1 MAYAKDRRRFI
12 GNPFPR
18 KEGAALL
25 RFLVLLAAVV
35 FAGDYV
41 LGQFAGFLLLKSQN
55 RFSRLYAGRAEA
67 EILFVGDSRA
77 VNAFYAP
84 EVSLRTG
91 RPCFNLA
98 FNGVSAEVA
107 ESFLLDYVERHPRPR
122 LVISEATVLMSWHS
136 VAANLNAFR
145 KISPRVSGLVYRHFP
160 SMDLPSKVFRLFPFN
175 SEFFLRS
182 LAYLRRDDQ
191 TWINPKKLTP
201 RKLEAIRRSRS
212 QKARTLPENLEAM
225 ERTIQFC
232 EQEGIALA
240 VVMSPMHP
248 EMRGKRAGLADWI
261 RETEDFC
268 ARGGVPFF
276 DYSRTLDGS
285 DSSFADGI
293 HVNPEGSRALL
304 ERMMDDGLFE
314 ITRASPDAGP

>member
-1 MAYAKDRRRFI
+1 MAYMKDRRRFI

-18 KEGAALL
+18 KQGVALL
-25 RFLVLLAAVV
+25 RFLVLLAVVV
-35 FAGDYV
+35 FAGDFV
-41 LGQFAGFLLLKSQN
+41 LGQFADFLLLKSRN

-67 EILFVGDSRA
+67 EILVVGDSRA

-98 FNGVSAEVA
+98 YNGVSAEVA
-107 ESFLLDYVERHPRPR
+107 ESLLRDYFERHPPPR
-122 LVISEATVLMSWHS
+122 LVISEATALMSCHS
-136 VAANLNAFR
+136 VAAKLNAFR
-145 KISPRVSGLVYRHFP
+145 KISPRVSSLADRHFP
-160 SMDLPSKVFRLFPFN
+160 SMGLLSKTLRLSSFN
-175 SEFFLRS
+175 SEFFIRS

-225 ERTIQFC
+225 ERTVQFC
-232 EQEGIALA
+232 KREGIALA
-240 VVMSPMHP
+240 VVMTPMHP
-248 EMRGKRAGLADWI
+248 EMREKRTGLADWI
-261 RETEDFC
+261 RETEDIC

-276 DYSRTLDGS
+276 DYSRALDGS
-285 DSSFADGI
+285 DSGFADGI

-314 ITRASPDAGP
+314 IAPAK